1 MKNFFLFILEISKI
15 VALALLVVLP
25 IRYFVFQPFYVKG
38 ESMEPNFSNGDYLII
53 DEMSYRLREPA
64 RGQVIVF
71 RYPNDPSQRYIKR
84 IIGLPGETVEISDGQ
99 IIIYNEAG
107 EKSILEES
115 YLPDTILTNW
125 SKKMALGLEEYFVL
139 GDNRM
144 ASADSRRWGSLPR
157 ENIIGRA
164 LLRAWPPTALAKI
177 EAPAY

>member
-64 RGQVIVF
+64 RGEVIVF

-115 YLPDTILTNW
+115 YLPDTISTNW
-125 SKKMALGLEEYFVL
+125 SKKMVLGLEEYFVL